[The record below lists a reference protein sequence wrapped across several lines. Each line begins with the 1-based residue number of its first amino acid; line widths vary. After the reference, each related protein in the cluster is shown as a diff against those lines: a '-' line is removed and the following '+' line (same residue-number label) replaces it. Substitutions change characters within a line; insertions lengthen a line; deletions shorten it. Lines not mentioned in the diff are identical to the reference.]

1 MRGINQRVSKLEH
14 RLGLARDAPTYVA
27 ILKRAGQE
35 IGPAERAYI
44 EAEAEHIAPGYF
56 GIVDLTGLINRSEA
70 KSAPVADAPNIK
82 ITRL

>member
-1 MRGINQRVSKLEH
+1 MRGINRRVSKLEH

-27 ILKRAGQE
+27 ILTRAGHI

-44 EAEAEHIAPGYF
+44 ERETERIAPGCF
-56 GIVDLTGLINRSEA
+56 GMIVLTGADGSEA

>member
-1 MRGINQRVSKLEH
+1 MRGINRRVSKLEH

-44 EAEAEHIAPGYF
+44 DREAERIAPGCF
-56 GIVDLTGLINRSEA
+56 GLIVLTGADGSEA